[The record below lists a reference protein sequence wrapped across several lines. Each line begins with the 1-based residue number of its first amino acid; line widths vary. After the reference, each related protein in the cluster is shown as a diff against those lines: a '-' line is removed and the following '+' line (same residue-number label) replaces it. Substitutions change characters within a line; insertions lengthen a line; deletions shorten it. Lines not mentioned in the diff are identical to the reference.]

1 LTILGST
8 IALGYTL
15 SQWVGSTRW
24 SFDTDGTV
32 TVPVGGILRT
42 NNGEALVAAAVAGQ
56 GIVYAP
62 TFLVAA
68 EFRAGRLIE
77 IALDHPTIE
86 LPVAAL
92 YPSDRRPPAKLR
104 AFLDFLEERIKPTPR
119 WDRSITEFNELA
131 IFV

>member
-104 AFLDFLEERIKPTPR
+104 AVLDFLEERIKPTPR
-119 WDRSITEFNELA
+119 WDRSITELNELA